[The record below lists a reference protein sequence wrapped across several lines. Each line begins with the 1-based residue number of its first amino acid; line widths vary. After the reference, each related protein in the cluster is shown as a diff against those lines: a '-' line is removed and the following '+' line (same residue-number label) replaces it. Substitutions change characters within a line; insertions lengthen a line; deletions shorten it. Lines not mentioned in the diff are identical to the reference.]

1 MAYLTRLSIE
11 ILQGIPSIVIGIIA
25 YVWVVLPMGSFS
37 ALSGGVALGIMML
50 PVIVMAT
57 EETLKLVPDS
67 LREASLALGV
77 SYPRTIL
84 KVILPAGLSGIL
96 SGILLGIAR
105 VAGETAPLLF
115 TAFGSP
121 FMNQN
126 ILKPINSLPL
136 TIFNY
141 ATSPYPEW
149 HTLAWGASFV
159 LIAFVLGLNL
169 ITKVGDQKMESPV
182 LKIENFAA
190 SFGEHTILKDINLS
204 FSRNTLTAIMGPSGC
219 GKTTLIRCINRMHE
233 LVPNARVSGK
243 ILLDNEDIYD
253 TDPIIVRRKIGMV
266 FQRPNPFPTMSIY
279 DNVVAGYNLNGIKLR
294 KEEMDQTVE
303 ESLRKAALWEE
314 VKDALHRRGSFL
326 SGGQQQR
333 LCIARALAMHPEIL
347 LLDEPTSALDP
358 KSTAHIEELVS
369 QLKNTVTIIQVTHNI
384 AQAARVSDFTAFLYL
399 GELVEFG
406 SHGKNVHRPERQ
418 EDGRISY
425 REIRLKRVWRS
436 LKKIS
441 SR

>member
-1 MAYLTRLSIE
+1 MGKIETSVHRRIWVDKLFKTLIILLSLSSIVPMFLILFLITKNGISVVNWEFLSQLPKPVGETGGGISNAIFGTLWLIGLSFIVSVPLGIFAGIFLSEYRGGKTAYLTRLSIE

-25 YVWVVLPMGSFS
+25 YVWVVMPMGSFS

-77 SYPRTIL
+77 SYPRTIM

-126 ILKPINSLPL
+126 ILKPISSLPL

-159 LIAFVLGLNL
+159 LISFVLGLNL
-169 ITKVGDQKMESPV
+169 ITK
-182 LKIENFAA
+182 
-190 SFGEHTILKDINLS
+190 
-204 FSRNTLTAIMGPSGC
+204 
-219 GKTTLIRCINRMHE
+219 
-233 LVPNARVSGK
+233 LV
-243 ILLDNEDIYD
+243 
-253 TDPIIVRRKIGMV
+253 T
-266 FQRPNPFPTMSIY
+266 
-279 DNVVAGYNLNGIKLR
+279 
-294 KEEMDQTVE
+294 
-303 ESLRKAALWEE
+303 
-314 VKDALHRRGSFL
+314 
-326 SGGQQQR
+326 
-333 LCIARALAMHPEIL
+333 
-347 LLDEPTSALDP
+347 
-358 KSTAHIEELVS
+358 
-369 QLKNTVTIIQVTHNI
+369 
-384 AQAARVSDFTAFLYL
+384 
-399 GELVEFG
+399 
-406 SHGKNVHRPERQ
+406 
-418 EDGRISY
+418 
-425 REIRLKRVWRS
+425 
-436 LKKIS
+436 KKWKVQF
-441 SR
+441 